1 MQTAPVRSNSLTA
14 HLARAAGGDVRRPT
28 VADAQEPDETPG
40 PPVIADGRCTVSVA
54 PGQHC
59 GRAAKRGNDLY
70 LSRCE
75 IGGHFGQAIVAA
87 ICPAVFD
94 GDIFPLDI
102 AGFVQPA
109 VERG

>member
-59 GRAAKRGNDLY
+59 GRAAAAGQ
-70 LSRCE
+70 SICA
-75 IGGHFGQAIVAA
+75 GHAA
-87 ICPAVFD
+87 M
-94 GDIFPLDI
+94 G
-102 AGFVQPA
+102 
-109 VERG
+109 RT